1 MTDGEEPAKVCGCEI
16 ATFLKVLNFLCGGA
30 MVVFGFFNIF
40 GFLSAG
46 SQLVLEFGFFFY

>member
-1 MTDGEEPAKVCGCEI
+1 MTDEEKATVCGCEI

-30 MVVFGFFNIF
+30 MVIFGFFNIF

-46 SQLVLEFGFFFY
+46 SQVVLEFGFFFY